1 LKRRANAV
9 TLSRVKRERAASLK
23 VALAA
28 CFIALCVSAV
38 ALLGGVA

>member
-1 LKRRANAV
+1 V
-9 TLSRVKRERAASLK
+9 ERENTASLK
-23 VALAA
+23 LALAA